1 MKYIKDIFLCMIL
14 ILVLWF
20 AKDTLQY
27 TKEALTLWFEK
38 LVPSMFVTLVCIRI
52 IYHRRILE
60 YIRIPFISRLFHID
74 QGTLSLILCTMF
86 LGFPNGALFVDEA
99 YHSGTLDEA
108 GAKRVLY
115 TCSFA
120 APGFVVMTCGA
131 LLFQSV
137 RIGVYLFVAQILS
150 GMVLLLVTR
159 KHPIYSTS
167 STSPSI
173 PLSKSITTS
182 ILESGKALYMIG
194 GYMMLFMSISGVL
207 LHFLPSFLALPL
219 RIICEFSSGVVLL
232 QKLPLSTI
240 TLQLLTCM
248 LLSFGGLCVHMQVKS
263 IAEHIPFSYFK
274 YLSYRIVQSILSML
288 IFSLFL
294 L

>member
-1 MKYIKDIFLCMIL
+1 MKYVKDIFLCMIL
-14 ILVLWF
+14 VVVLWF

-52 IYHRRILE
+52 IYHRHILE
-60 YIRIPFISRLFHID
+60 HIHIPFISRIFHID
-74 QGTLSLILCTMF
+74 QGALSLILCTMF

-99 YHSGTLDEA
+99 YHKGNLDEE
-108 GAKRVLY
+108 GAKRALY

-137 RIGVYLFVAQILS
+137 RIGICLFVSQILS

-159 KHPIYSTS
+159 KHPIYTTS
-167 STSPSI
+167 SNTACIS
-173 PLSKSITTS
+173 LSKSITTS

-219 RIICEFSSGVVLL
+219 RIISEFSSGVVLL
-232 QKLPLSTI
+232 QKLPLSTV

-248 LLSFGGLCVHMQVKS
+248 LLSFGGLCVHMQVKA

-274 YLSYRIVQSILSML
+274 YVGYRIVQSILSML